1 MFNEINYIQYFKI
14 QHIQPIPAQQLFIFF
29 YIYRVNK
36 LKISGDNSNIK
47 THTMKNIIYILLIAI
62 AFYACGSQGNKTG
75 TETST
80 TVETIDPANLETIEI
95 AVYGMTCGGC
105 EKTVK
110 TAVGNL
116 PGVQE
121 VTASHTDSVAVVTF
135 DKTKSGFEEMK
146 AAITGKGYKVADFKV
161 VE

>member
-1 MFNEINYIQYFKI
+1 
-14 QHIQPIPAQQLFIFF
+14 
-29 YIYRVNK
+29 
-36 LKISGDNSNIK
+36 
-47 THTMKNIIYILLIAI
+47 MKKIIYIFLILIA
-62 AFYACGSQGNKTG
+62 AYACGSQGNNNNS
-75 TETST
+75 ETT
-80 TVETIDPANLETIEI
+80 TQAETIDPANLETIEI

-121 VTASHTDSVAVVTF
+121 VTASHTDSTAIVTF

-146 AAITGKGYKVADFKV
+146 VVINDKGYQAIDYKV
-161 VE
+161 VK